1 MTYRLERRLI
11 RRVAFGAAAAVALGL
26 LSATASAGSPE
37 DEIDRLNRV
46 RQSLFEDLVKTRAE
60 AAAARSELES
70 MTKARD
76 QAEAELARLRQEL
89 ASIKPATQPRQPDE
103 GAAVTQNR
111 PAGAST
117 DASRKPA
124 PVPAT
129 TASLPSKAVPKP
141 PPRVA
146 APVPQRPV
154 ARPAAAIGTRAAASN
169 AVTQQVPNAMRLQDL
184 R

>member
-1 MTYRLERRLI
+1 M
-11 RRVAFGAAAAVALGL
+11 
-26 LSATASAGSPE
+26 S
-37 DEIDRLNRV
+37 
-46 RQSLFEDLVKTRAE
+46 
-60 AAAARSELES
+60 
-70 MTKARD
+70 KARD

-124 PVPAT
+124 PVSAT

-141 PPRVA
+141 PSRVA
-146 APVPQRPV
+146 APIPQRPV

-169 AVTQQVPNAMRLQDL
+169 AVTQQVPNAIRLQDL